1 MLVNFSKRIFNS
13 TNTNESVKADTQRHQ
28 QKILQIITTAIQ
40 LNAKQIIQISSQQF
54 SKPNNTSRKG
64 QKVNKL
70 LSHLMI
76 VYDHI

>member
-1 MLVNFSKRIFNS
+1 MERIFNS
-13 TNTNESVKADTQRHQ
+13 TNTNESVKADKQRHQ

-64 QKVNKL
+64 LKVNKL

-76 VYDHI
+76 LYDHI